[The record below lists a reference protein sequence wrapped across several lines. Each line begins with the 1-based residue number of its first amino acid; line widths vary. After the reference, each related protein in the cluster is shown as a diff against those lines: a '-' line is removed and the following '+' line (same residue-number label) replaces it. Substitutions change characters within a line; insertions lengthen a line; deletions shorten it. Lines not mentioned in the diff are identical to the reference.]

1 MADITN
7 LGDTNANLTEL
18 EMLASQEGQQDNAQA
33 ETKESVETDKPASAE
48 QNKEQ
53 STDWEQSAKYYQSE
67 KDKMYAENQ
76 KLQEQL
82 KELGNAKQ
90 EPVKEEEP
98 IQPPEDFDP
107 WEAYNDPNSESFMFR
122 QQMEQLNIAKA
133 VASSQSK
140 LEEKMQVDKKLQEFD
155 NELTQQGLSGEDKES
170 FYAFANKPL
179 SQLGTDKL
187 VRMWQAADGKVNT
200 LSNAS
205 GPREFEQVRKT
216 QKEPTP
222 AGVLQGEQPP
232 AVNEVDETWNRI
244 MSAQNR
250 TRIIK

>member
-7 LGDTNANLTEL
+7 LGDVNSNLTEL
-18 EMLASQEGQQDNAQA
+18 EMLANQEQQDNAQA
-33 ETKESVETDKPASAE
+33 ETKESVETDKPESVE

-53 STDWEQSAKYYQSE
+53 TMDWEQSAKYYQSE

-76 KLQEQL
+76 KLQSEL
-82 KELGNAKQ
+82 EKLGNAKQ
-90 EPVKEEEP
+90 EP
-98 IQPPEDFDP
+98 IQPPESFDP
-107 WEAYNDPNSESFMFR
+107 WEAYNDPNSESFRFR
-122 QQMEQLNIAKA
+122 QEMEQLNIAKA

-140 LEEKMQVDKKLQEFD
+140 LEEKMNVDKKLQEFD

-205 GPREFEQVRKT
+205 GPREFEKVRKT
-216 QKEPTP
+216 QAEPTP
-222 AGVLQGEQPP
+222 VGVLQGEQPP
-232 AVNEVDETWNRI
+232 AVNETEDTWNRI
-244 MSAQNR
+244 MQSQSR

>member
-7 LGDTNANLTEL
+7 IGDNNSNLTEL
-18 EMLASQEGQQDNAQA
+18 EMLSAQEPQQDNAQA
-33 ETKESVETDKPASAE
+33 ETKESAIADNPESAE
-48 QNKEQ
+48 QEKRPKQ
-53 STDWEQSAKYYQSE
+53 DWEQSAKYYQSE

-76 KLQEQL
+76 KLQSQLEQL
-82 KELGNAKQ
+82 SK
-90 EPVKEEEP
+90 EPVVEEAP
-98 IQPPEDFDP
+98 ITPPENFDP
-107 WEAYNDPNSESFMFR
+107 WEAYNDPNSDSFMFR
-122 QQMEQLNIAKA
+122 QEMEQLNIAKA

-140 LEEKMQVDKKLQEFD
+140 LEEKMTVDKKLQEFD

-205 GPREFEQVRKT
+205 GPREFEKVRRT
-216 QKEPTP
+216 QQEPTP
-222 AGVLQGEQPP
+222 VGVLQGEQPP
-232 AVNEVDETWNRI
+232 AVNELDDTWNRI
-244 MSAQNR
+244 MSSQNR